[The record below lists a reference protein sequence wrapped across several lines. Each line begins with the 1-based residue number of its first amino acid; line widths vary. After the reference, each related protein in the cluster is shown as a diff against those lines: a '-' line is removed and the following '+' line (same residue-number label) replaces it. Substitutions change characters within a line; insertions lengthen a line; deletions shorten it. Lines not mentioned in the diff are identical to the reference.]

1 MANFVLDQRTINRLY
16 LSIEQR
22 SHVKVYMAHF
32 AYSIIM
38 IIDNFQSYIHLDKT
52 CTQTRKNKRHDEVNH
67 SIMV

>member
-1 MANFVLDQRTINRLY
+1 MANFVLGQRTVNRLY

-52 CTQTRKNKRHDEVNH
+52 CSKQERVKDMMK
-67 SIMV
+67 